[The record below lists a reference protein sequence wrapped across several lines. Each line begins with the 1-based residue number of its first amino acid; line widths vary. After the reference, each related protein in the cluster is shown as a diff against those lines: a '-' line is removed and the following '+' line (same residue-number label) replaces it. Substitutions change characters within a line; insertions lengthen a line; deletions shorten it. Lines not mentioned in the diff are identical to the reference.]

1 MTPLMPSRRAAEE
14 FASVLE
20 GSRPD
25 LADRYAD
32 LSGCVGLL
40 ERHDPVTPRPEY
52 VADLRSRL
60 MDAAD
65 TLLLPAD
72 AELAPVLPLRA
83 PAEPVRPRRRERRL
97 GAVAVAFVL
106 VGGSAGVA
114 AAAEGSLP
122 GDTLYPI
129 KRSLE
134 SAKVTLNPSDK
145 GKGNDLLGQADTRLR
160 EVNSLVAGKKTDKIN
175 QALEDFQ
182 TSAAKGSDLILT
194 AFQRDDDSADLNEL
208 RDFAATQMDQLQEM
222 SEAAPA
228 GSQDAFASAASLL
241 ADIDQQASA
250 LCGVCG
256 SSLLEIPNTLLES
269 ASALSDLLSIPKPQA
284 GSAPAQEAPT
294 AAQEL
299 ADAAQNV
306 AKTLPKAPTP
316 LAPPVTA
323 NSLVPSIGGTDGA
336 KSGGG
341 KASGGSSG
349 GIFGDS
355 EVANQ
360 VTQPI
365 KTVTNAVTSGVGQTL
380 GIIDGMTAGLTAP
393 LTGLVTNTVDTL
405 VNALLG
411 TGASNATGAKSS
423 LGKK

>member
-1 MTPLMPSRRAAEE
+1 MTPLTPSRRAAEE

-32 LSGCVGLL
+32 LTSCVGLL
-40 ERHDPVTPRPEY
+40 ERHHPITPRPEH

-65 TLLLPAD
+65 TMLLPAD
-72 AELAPVLPLRA
+72 AELAPMLPSRA
-83 PAEPVRPRRRERRL
+83 PAEPPRARRRERRL

-134 SAKVTLNPSDK
+134 SAKVTLNTSDK
-145 GKGNDLLGQADTRLR
+145 GKGADLLDQAGTRLR
-160 EVNSLVAGKKTDKIN
+160 EVDRLVADAGSSRTEAERID

-182 TSAAKGSDLILT
+182 ASAAKGSDLIL
-194 AFQRDDDSADLNEL
+194 AAYQHDADPAGLSEL
-208 RDFAATQMDQLQEM
+208 RDFAATQMERLQAV
-222 SEAAPA
+222 SEEAPA
-228 GSQDAFASAASLL
+228 SSKDAFTAAASLL
-241 ADIDQQASA
+241 ADIDRQASA

-256 SSLLEIPNTLLES
+256 SALLQIPATLLAS
-269 ASALSDLLSIPKPQA
+269 ASALSDLLSVPVPQA
-284 GSAPAQEAPT
+284 GGAPAQQAPS

-299 ADAAQNV
+299 ATAAQEI
-306 AKTLPKAPTP
+306 AKTMPKVPAP
-316 LAPPVTA
+316 LAPPVAA
-323 NSLVPSIGGTDGA
+323 NGVPSVGGTSGA
-336 KSGGG
+336 KGGSGGT
-341 KASGGSSG
+341 G
-349 GIFGDS
+349 GILGNGEAAD
-355 EVANQ
+355 Q
-360 VTQPI
+360 VTQPL
-365 KTVTNAVTSGVGQTL
+365 KTVTNAVTSGAGQTL
-380 GIIDGMTAGLTAP
+380 GIIDGMTAGLTTP
-393 LTGLVTNTVDTL
+393 LTGLVTSTVDTL

-411 TGASNATGAKSS
+411 TGASNATGSKSS